1 MKQKKWVSLCLAA
14 LLSLGTILS
23 GCESSKE
30 SKGGDNT
37 GQSASS
43 APTASSSDTLKTA
56 PMKLEIMTDS
66 GGTKLPEG
74 DNDRMKI
81 RLDEKLNADIQ
92 LSLFDDYNQVNVR
105 MAAGDY
111 PDIISVNRISM
122 QEYAKKGL
130 LLDLTPY
137 MEKLEQAKQFIGED
151 SLKKGTVDGKIYAL
165 AKKPSFPFFNIW
177 IRKDWLEHL
186 NLKVP
191 TTLEEFLEVAKAFT
205 ENDPDGNN
213 KKDTYGITGTGLAAF
228 DPILTAFG
236 VGTFGTF
243 YKKDG
248 KLMNSFYDPEMK
260 DALKFINELV
270 NAGVVDPDLLTNTGT
285 QHEQKAFQGK
295 VGMIWHGF
303 PRMTF
308 PERVKEYKAV
318 NPDAEWV
325 QVPALKGPGGQY
337 AGTWDVGIAP
347 GMHAISK
354 SVEKDPE
361 KLQKIF
367 DLLNY
372 VASPEGSTLVAHGEE
387 VRHWN
392 RENGKIVRTELRAK
406 EHAFMYQL
414 LGRNEMEYLQSGYPA
429 EAIDFAANTPRI
441 EVYNGL
447 LDLPEGYNPADAER
461 YMLEELMKFAY
472 GKRPLSEY
480 EDFLNT
486 LETTFK
492 YKLMLDSAEK
502 QLKELG
508 IIN

>member
-1 MKQKKWVSLCLAA
+1 MKQKKWVTLCLAA
-14 LLSLGTILS
+14 MLSLGAMLA
-23 GCESSKE
+23 GCGGSKGTE
-30 SKGGDNT
+30 GGDNT
-37 GQSASS
+37 GPSASP
-43 APTASSSDTLKTA
+43 APSASSSDAPKTA
-56 PMKLEIMTDS
+56 PIKVEIMTDTL
-66 GGTKLPEG
+66 GAQLPEG

-81 RLDEKLNADIQ
+81 RLDEKLNTDIRMT
-92 LSLFDDYNQVNVR
+92 LFDDYNQVNVR

-111 PDIISVNRISM
+111 PDIISVNRTSL
-122 QEYAKKGL
+122 QDFARKGL

-137 MEKLEQAKQFIGED
+137 MGKLEQAKEFIGED

-165 AKKPSFPFFNIW
+165 AKRPSFQFFNLW

-186 NLKVP
+186 NLPVP
-191 TTLEEFLEVAKAFT
+191 TTLEEFVAVAKAFT
-205 ENDPDGNN
+205 EDDPDGNN
-213 KKDTYGITGTGLAAF
+213 KKDTYGLTGTGLAAF
-228 DPILTAFG
+228 DPIFSAFG

-243 YKKDG
+243 YEKDG
-248 KLMNSFYDPEMK
+248 KLTNAFYDPAIK
-260 DALKFINELV
+260 DALKFISELV
-270 NAGVVDPDLLTNTGT
+270 NAGVIDPDLLTNTGT

-303 PRMTF
+303 PRMTN

-337 AGTWDVGIAP
+337 AGTWDVGLAP
-347 GMHAISK
+347 GIHAISK

-372 VASPEGSTLVAHGEE
+372 VASPEGSTLVANGEE
-387 VRHWN
+387 GRHWY

-429 EAIDFAANTPRI
+429 EAIYIAANTPRI

-461 YMLEELMKFAY
+461 FMLEELLKFAY

-480 EDFLNT
+480 EDFLET

-492 YKLMLDSAEK
+492 YNLMLDSAEK